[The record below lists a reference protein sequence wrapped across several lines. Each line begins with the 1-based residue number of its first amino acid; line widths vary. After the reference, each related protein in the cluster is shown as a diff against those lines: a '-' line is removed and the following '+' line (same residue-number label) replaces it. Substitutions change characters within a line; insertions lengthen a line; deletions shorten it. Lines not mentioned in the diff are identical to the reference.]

1 MKTTKR
7 AKVASIVEALLQKTT
22 ENGATEAEAMAAAE
36 KARELM
42 DRHQLDLGEV
52 GMAKEGVHKASIK
65 RGHYK
70 TLAVKDRLAHFVS
83 EFCDTR
89 VWLTKSSDQMHF
101 FGLRSDAEFAG
112 WLVQSL
118 ETFVSHG
125 ALAFIA
131 SQPFMEART
140 RWEAEKAFV
149 LGAIDRINQRLAEL
163 TRERRASMA
172 KTKGDGRSLVVVKS
186 AIVETEFAKLGLTLG
201 KGGKLAASAKDRGAY
216 GAGRAAG
223 DKASFGRPVNGG
235 KGTAQIG
242 KASA

>member
-1 MKTTKR
+1 MKTKR
-7 AKVASIVEALLQKTT
+7 EKVASVVEALLAKTT

-42 DRHQLDLGEV
+42 DRHQIDLGEV
-52 GMAKEGVHKASIK
+52 GMQREGVHKVSIK

-83 EFCDTR
+83 EFCDCR

-101 FGLRSDAEFAG
+101 FGLRSDAEFAT
-112 WLVQSL
+112 WLIGSL
-118 ETFVSHG
+118 EQFVGNG

-131 SQPFMEART
+131 GQPFMEARV

-163 TRERRASMA
+163 TRNRRATMA
-172 KTKGDGRSLVVVKS
+172 KGDGKSLVVVKGALVAS
-186 AIVETEFAKLGLTLG
+186 EFQKLDLTLG
-201 KGGKLAASAKDRGAY
+201 KGGRLGAAAKDRGAY

-235 KGTAQIG
+235 GKVAQIG
-242 KASA
+242 KVSA

>member
-1 MKTTKR
+1 MTTKR
-7 AKVASIVEALLQKTT
+7 EKVASIVEALLAKTT
-22 ENGATEAEAMAAAE
+22 ENGATEAEAMAAAA

-42 DRHQLDLGEV
+42 DRHQIDLGEV
-52 GMAKEGVHKASIK
+52 GMAREGVHKVSIK

-112 WLVQSL
+112 WLIGSL
-118 ETFVSHG
+118 EAFIAHG
-125 ALAFIA
+125 ALSFIA
-131 SQPFMEART
+131 SQPFMEARV

-163 TRERRASMA
+163 TRDRRATMA
-172 KTKGDGRSLVVVKS
+172 KGNGKSLVVVKGALVAS
-186 AIVETEFAKLGLTLG
+186 EFEKLGLTLG
-201 KGGKLAASAKDRGAY
+201 KGGKLAAAAKDRGAY

-223 DKASFGRPVNGG
+223 DRASFGRPVNGG
-235 KGTAQIG
+235 GKVAQIG
-242 KASA
+242 GKA